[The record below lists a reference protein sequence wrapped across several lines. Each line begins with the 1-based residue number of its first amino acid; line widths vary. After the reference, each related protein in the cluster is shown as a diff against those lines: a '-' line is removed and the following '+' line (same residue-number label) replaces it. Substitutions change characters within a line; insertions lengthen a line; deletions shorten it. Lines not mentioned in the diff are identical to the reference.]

1 MTETNDK
8 KVALV
13 TGATRG
19 IGKAIAISLAKAGYI
34 VVGTA
39 TSEAG
44 AKSISEFLLP
54 YGGYGLVLN
63 VMQKESIESTINE
76 IVKRSGDILVLIN
89 NAGITKDGLFLR
101 MSEADWDAVMDTNM
115 KAVFLLSKAVIRN
128 MTKARYGRIVNISS
142 VVGFTGNP
150 GQVNYS
156 SSKAA
161 MVAFSKSLARE
172 LGSRNITV
180 NCVAPGFIHTDMT
193 DALPEQVKQDFIKT
207 IPLNRFG
214 SAEDIAASVK
224 FLISDD
230 ASYITGTTI
239 HVNGGSYM

>member
-1 MTETNDK
+1 MTEANVK

-19 IGKAIAISLAKAGYI
+19 IGKAIAISLAKAGHI

-39 TSEAG
+39 TTEAG

-76 IVKRSGDILVLIN
+76 ITQRSGDVLILVN
-89 NAGITKDGLFLR
+89 NAGVTKDGLFLR
-101 MSEADWDAVMDTNM
+101 MSEADWDLVMDTNM
-115 KAVFLLSKAVIRN
+115 KAIFLLSKAVIRN

-142 VVGFTGNP
+142 VVGFSGNP

-180 NCVAPGFIHTDMT
+180 NCVAPGFIQTDMT
-193 DALPEQVKQDFIKT
+193 DALSDEVKQAYIKS

-230 ASYITGTTI
+230 AAYITGTTI